1 MSPNRPRP
9 SQLKAQVLE
18 RFVLILK
25 CYDLEK
31 RSFNFVHVYYFKSCI
46 ALILAQK
53 LKQVCLMVL
62 SCIEFVRG
70 VLRAFLKRK
79 MDVIMWNQ

>member
-1 MSPNRPRP
+1 MSPNRLTP
-9 SQLKAQVLE
+9 SQSKAQVLE
-18 RFVLILK
+18 IFVPFK
-25 CYDLEK
+25 NYYDSEK
-31 RSFNFVHVYYFKSCI
+31 SSFNFAHVYYFKSCI

-70 VLRAFLKRK
+70 VLRAFLKRE